1 MLRHSA
7 VVHMHAASCRPL
19 SCMCLH
25 AVLVVVTDLALEY
38 EEGETYAA
46 YTDFYEDVFP
56 EFRACG
62 RIRMFK
68 VCCNYEPHL
77 RGNVYVQYER

>member
-1 MLRHSA
+1 
-7 VVHMHAASCRPL
+7 
-19 SCMCLH
+19 MCLH

>member
-1 MLRHSA
+1 MHIH
-7 VVHMHAASCRPL
+7 VVDYMQAT
-19 SCMCLH
+19 CLH
-25 AVLVVVTDLALEY
+25 VPTCSVLVVVVVVDLALEY